1 MASSELIL
9 NPDGSVYHLGLLPN
23 EIGHTILTVGDP
35 DRVPKISKHFETLE
49 VQKHIRELCTH
60 TGTFKGQRITVISTG
75 MGTDNIDIVL
85 TELDALVN
93 VDLKTLKPKKKL
105 TSLRII
111 RLGTSGAAQPD
122 IPLGSFLLSKKA
134 VGFDN
139 LLHFYSC
146 DAHLDI
152 PFALAL
158 QEQLGLNEHLN
169 TPYVVSANKQL
180 IDRFSTVGFVKGI
193 TATHSGFYGPQGRRI
208 RIATQYPDW
217 NDRLESF
224 DYLGQKISNLEM
236 ETAGIYGLSAIMG
249 HQALS
254 VNAIIA
260 NRTWGTFSDHPE
272 RVIDSMIRKVL
283 NLL

>member
-122 IPLGSFLLSKKA
+122 IPLGSFLLSKNWRFNFFNNRCFNYFRGNFNNK
-134 VGFDN
+134 VFFSN
-139 LLHFYSC
+139 YFY
-146 DAHLDI
+146 
-152 PFALAL
+152 
-158 QEQLGLNEHLN
+158 N
-169 TPYVVSANKQL
+169 
-180 IDRFSTVGFVKGI
+180 FS
-193 TATHSGFYGPQGRRI
+193 YC
-208 RIATQYPDW
+208 
-217 NDRLESF
+217 
-224 DYLGQKISNLEM
+224 
-236 ETAGIYGLSAIMG
+236 
-249 HQALS
+249 
-254 VNAIIA
+254 
-260 NRTWGTFSDHPE
+260 FSSSKW
-272 RVIDSMIRKVL
+272 I
-283 NLL
+283 